1 MPLCAQPLR
10 KGIRALLGTALRG
23 MAPYGSAE
31 SPQRLDVPMGH
42 GSKRRS
48 RGRTG
53 VFVCAKVERRCQT
66 NALTRRVLPGTA
78 ASSAHDLG
86 AISASARA
94 YRISARFAQRSAL
107 NANPRPEALR
117 RERHAALAS
126 LGVQY
131 HKHPYRQMMRL
142 LRVYCAS
149 VMRPIA
155 VRRSSRRCAWRRS
168 CGRW

>member
-31 SPQRLDVPMGH
+31 SRQRLDVPMGH

-48 RGRTG
+48 RGLTG

-78 ASSAHDLG
+78 ASSAARLG
-86 AISASARA
+86 RNQCQRASVSHLSQSRA
-94 YRISARFAQRSAL
+94 AQRL